1 MKTVTYRDEKWYRA
15 TTNYHGI
22 VGKTQY
28 FVSTKPRTQRWKDDN
43 YYTYFII
50 HRFTPFIV
58 FGAFWLIVCIIGFI
72 LSCLGKVLVLLLA
85 GQVKLIFDK
94 DTYTQ
99 GFNGDDSPLLD
110 AIKDIREAFSNKSW
124 SQWYEVRSKQKLT
137 YEELRKAI
145 RENKDWEHTIIEVKK
160 YTNWGTKYD

>member
-1 MKTVTYRDEKWYRA
+1 MKTVTYRDEKWYHA
-15 TTNYHGI
+15 KTKYHGI

-28 FVSTKPRTQRWKDDN
+28 FVSTKPRTQQWKDDD

-50 HRFTPFIV
+50 HKFTPSIIFSAV
-58 FGAFWLIVCIIGFI
+58 LLIICGIGFI
-72 LSCLGKVLVLLLA
+72 LSSLGKVLLLLLA
-85 GQVKLIFDK
+85 GQVKAIFDK

-99 GFNGDDSPLLD
+99 GFNGDDNPLLD

-124 SQWYEVRSKQKLT
+124 SQWHEVRSKQKLT

-160 YTNWGTKYD
+160 YTNRGN

>member
-1 MKTVTYRDEKWYRA
+1 MKTVTYRDKKWYRA
-15 TTNYHGI
+15 TTKYHGI

-50 HRFTPFIV
+50 HKFTPSIIFS
-58 FGAFWLIVCIIGFI
+58 AFWLIVCSLGFI

-85 GQVKLIFDK
+85 GQVKAIFDK
-94 DTYTQ
+94 GTYTQ
-99 GFNGDDSPLLD
+99 GFNGDDNPLLD
-110 AIKDIREAFSNKSW
+110 AIKDIREAFGNKSW
-124 SQWYEVRSKQKLT
+124 SRWYEVRSKQKLT

-160 YTNWGTKYD
+160 YTNWGTEQ

>member
-15 TTNYHGI
+15 KTQFHGI

-28 FVSTKPRTQRWKDDN
+28 FVSTKPRTQRWKDED

-50 HRFTPFIV
+50 HKFTPFIV
-58 FGAFWLIVCIIGFI
+58 FCAFWIIICSIGFI
-72 LSCLGKVLVLLLA
+72 LSSLGKVLLLLLA
-85 GQVKLIFDK
+85 GQVKSIFDK

-110 AIKDIREAFSNKSW
+110 AIKDIREVFSDDSW
-124 SQWYEVRSKQKLT
+124 CQWYEVRSKQELT
-137 YEELRKAI
+137 YEELREAI
-145 RENKDWEHTIIEVKK
+145 RRHKDWNHTIIEVKK
-160 YTNWGTKYD
+160 